1 MANALTMCAAL
12 FLPAGLAPQPAR
24 ITRTQ
29 RVLAPP
35 RPKPGLRAAGAATP
49 RGRRR

>member
-35 RPKPGLRAAGAATP
+35 RPKAGLRATAAPTP

>member
-12 FLPAGLAPQPAR
+12 FLPAGLAPHPAPSSR
-24 ITRTQ
+24 ARPT
-29 RVLAPP
+29 LASPH
-35 RPKPGLRAAGAATP
+35 PKAGLRATAAPTP